1 MSFLRVCCNRFIAV
15 IADRNIAYNYKNF
28 GNLKQRYRNTTAKE
42 VTKNISKTA
51 LFTLAYYYAFKIANN
66 AYYSYINNAYY
77 SYITSTGTKEGDLLE
92 AKMSTILRTARI
104 AENCIAQTTVDLLA
118 AKMSINPPKLVITV
132 AGEACIHKE
141 DSEDPILYLSRKHI
155 RNKFVIAHELA
166 HKKNNDHERL
176 GNFKK
181 ITVLI
186 GSFIFATETVCKL
199 RNTPLLGVGRVA
211 VLCSLYFSNK
221 LFSRRIEKNADITA
235 TQYLSTTDILKGIE
249 ALSENKRKSINQKV
263 IESIVSDHPTF
274 QAREKHLRA
283 IIERR
288 LATNC

>member
-42 VTKNISKTA
+42 VTKNISKTS

-92 AKMSTILRTARI
+92 
-104 AENCIAQTTVDLLA
+104 